1 MSMSENMENNTLG
14 EQFLDAVT
22 EGIST
27 LDFEKLNDLVG
38 QTVNNALREANY
50 TFRGGSPE
58 GTERNKSQKE
68 QMKRNWENWKRQ
80 HEHFSA
86 SWSTRGPAGQQP
98 GQAAPQGNMAY
109 QGNGAPQGGMAF
121 QGNRNGQPGQPGR
134 GFFGGQGGNMPQGRP
149 MQAPMSMT
157 RPGPLVKTKRV
168 GNVAGVLYKVFGG
181 IGMGFGGMILLTA
194 MLIGEV
200 PAMVT
205 GALIMLFFFG
215 MIQLGG
221 SKHHRLKRADRY
233 IQLCGSKMYAEIA
246 QLAAATQASRGY
258 VLRDIKRM
266 LRLGIFPQGHLDDRG
281 TTLMLND
288 VIYRQYREAEWARQT
303 REREA
308 LPAPEER
315 PLTPGEMV
323 EKEQQARMQ
332 ELNQM
337 VAEGMECIRKLRD
350 MNDAI
355 EGEVISNKL
364 YQLENLLKEIFDKV
378 REYPDQMSQMHKL
391 MDYYLP
397 TTLKLVEAYKEF
409 DGVSV
414 PGEDILS
421 AKAQIEKTLDT
432 INAAFTELLNN
443 LFRNRVYDVT
453 TDAQVLETM
462 LAQEGLTKES
472 ISKEL
477 EYAKL
482 EQ

>member
-1 MSMSENMENNTLG
+1 MGENRGNNALG
-14 EQFLDAVT
+14 EQFREALT
-22 EGIST
+22 EGLNSG
-27 LDFEKLNDLVG
+27 DFRNLNELVG
-38 QTVNNALREANY
+38 QTVNNAIREANY
-50 TFRGGSPE
+50 TFLGGSPE
-58 GTERNKSQKE
+58 GAERAQNQKE

-86 SWSTRGPAGQQP
+86 SWNTRGPAGPPQGAGGQP
-98 GQAAPQGNMAY
+98 GQRPPQGV
-109 QGNGAPQGGMAF
+109 QS
-121 QGNRNGQPGQPGR
+121 GQPGQPGR
-134 GFFGGQGGNMPQGRP
+134 GFSGGQGGPAGNMPYGRP
-149 MQAPMSMT
+149 MQAPMPVR
-157 RPGPLVKTKRV
+157 RPGPLVKTRRV

-181 IGMGFGGMILLTA
+181 IGLGIGSSILLLT
-194 MLIGEV
+194 MLGGVV
-200 PAMVT
+200 PAMVPAAVIT
-205 GALIMLFFFG
+205 LFFFG
-215 MIQLGG
+215 MIQLGI

-233 IQLCGSKMYAEIA
+233 IQICGSKMYAEIA
-246 QLAAATQASRGY
+246 QLAAATATSRGF
-258 VLRDIKRM
+258 VLRDIRRM
-266 LRLGIFPQGHLDDRG
+266 LRLGIFPQGHLDDQG
-281 TTLMLND
+281 TTFMLND
-288 VIYRQYREAEWARQT
+288 VIYRQYQDVEGARRS

-323 EKEQQARMQ
+323 EKEQQARVQ

-355 EGEVISNKL
+355 EGEVISAKL
-364 YQLENLLKEIFDKV
+364 YRLENLLKEIFDKV

-397 TTLKLVEAYKEF
+397 TTLKLVEAYREF

-414 PGEDILS
+414 PGEDIIS

-462 LAQEGLTKES
+462 LAQEGLTRES

-477 EYAKL
+477 EYAKPKL

>member
-1 MSMSENMENNTLG
+1 MGENKSNNALG
-14 EQFLDAVT
+14 EQFREALT
-22 EGIST
+22 EGLNSG
-27 LDFEKLNDLVG
+27 DFRNLNELVG
-38 QTVNNALREANY
+38 QTVNNAIREANY
-50 TFRGGSPE
+50 TFLGGSPE
-58 GTERNKSQKE
+58 GTERAQNQKE
-68 QMKRNWENWKRQ
+68 QLKRNWENWKRQ

-86 SWSTRGPAGQQP
+86 SWNTRGPAGPPQGAGGHP
-98 GQAAPQGNMAY
+98 GQRPPQGVQN
-109 QGNGAPQGGMAF
+109 
-121 QGNRNGQPGQPGR
+121 GQPGR
-134 GFFGGQGGNMPQGRP
+134 GFFGGQGGPAGNMPYGRP
-149 MQAPMSMT
+149 MQAPVPAR
-157 RPGPLVKTKRV
+157 RPGPLVKTRRV

-181 IGMGFGGMILLTA
+181 IGLGIGSSILLVS
-194 MLIGEV
+194 MLGGVV
-200 PAMVT
+200 PAMVPAAVIT
-205 GALIMLFFFG
+205 LFFFG
-215 MIQLGG
+215 MIQLGI

-233 IQLCGSKMYAEIA
+233 IQICGSKMYAEIA
-246 QLAAATQASRGY
+246 QLAAATATSRGF
-258 VLRDIKRM
+258 VLRDIRRM
-266 LRLGIFPQGHLDDRG
+266 LRLGIFPQGHLDDQG
-281 TTLMLND
+281 TTFMLND
-288 VIYRQYREAEWARQT
+288 VIYKQYQDVEGARRS

-323 EKEQQARMQ
+323 EKEQQARVQ

-355 EGEVISNKL
+355 EGEVISAKL
-364 YQLENLLKEIFDKV
+364 YRLENLLKEIFDKV

-397 TTLKLVEAYKEF
+397 TTLKLVEAYREF

-414 PGEDILS
+414 PGEDIIS

-462 LAQEGLTKES
+462 LAQEGLTRES

-477 EYAKL
+477 EYAKPKL
-482 EQ
+482 E

>member
-1 MSMSENMENNTLG
+1 MGENKSNNALG
-14 EQFLDAVT
+14 EQFREALT
-22 EGIST
+22 EGLNSG
-27 LDFEKLNDLVG
+27 DFRNLNELVG
-38 QTVNNALREANY
+38 QTVNNAIREANY
-50 TFRGGSPE
+50 TFLGGSPE
-58 GTERNKSQKE
+58 GTERAQNQKE
-68 QMKRNWENWKRQ
+68 QLKRNWENWKRQ

-86 SWSTRGPAGQQP
+86 SWNTRGPAGP
-98 GQAAPQGNMAY
+98 PQGA
-109 QGNGAPQGGMAF
+109 G
-121 QGNRNGQPGQPGR
+121 GQPGQRPPQGVQNGNPGR
-134 GFFGGQGGNMPQGRP
+134 GVFGGQGGTAGNMPYGRP
-149 MQAPMSMT
+149 MQAPVPAR
-157 RPGPLVKTKRV
+157 RPGPLVKTRRV

-181 IGMGFGGMILLTA
+181 IGLGIGSSILLVS
-194 MLIGEV
+194 MLGGVV
-200 PAMVT
+200 PAMVPAAVIT
-205 GALIMLFFFG
+205 LFFFG
-215 MIQLGG
+215 MIQLGI

-233 IQLCGSKMYAEIA
+233 IQICGSKMYAEIA
-246 QLAAATQASRGY
+246 QLAAATATSRGF
-258 VLRDIKRM
+258 VLRDIRRM
-266 LRLGIFPQGHLDDRG
+266 LRLGIFPQGHLDDQG
-281 TTLMLND
+281 TTFMLND
-288 VIYRQYREAEWARQT
+288 VIYKQYQDVEGARRS

-323 EKEQQARMQ
+323 EKEQQARVQ

-355 EGEVISNKL
+355 EGEVISAKL
-364 YQLENLLKEIFDKV
+364 YRLENLLKEIFDKV

-397 TTLKLVEAYKEF
+397 TTLKLVEAYREF

-414 PGEDILS
+414 PGEDIIS

-462 LAQEGLTKES
+462 LAQEGLTRES

-477 EYAKL
+477 EYAKPKL
-482 EQ
+482 E

>member
-1 MSMSENMENNTLG
+1 MSENRGNNTLG
-14 EQFLDAVT
+14 EQFRDALT
-22 EGIST
+22 EGLNSG
-27 LDFEKLNDLVG
+27 DFKNLNELVG
-38 QTVNNALREANY
+38 QTVTNAIREANY
-50 TFRGGSPE
+50 TFLGGSPE
-58 GTERNKSQKE
+58 GAERINSQKE
-68 QMKRNWENWKRQ
+68 QMKQNWENWKRQ

-98 GQAAPQGNMAY
+98 GQVPPQGNMAS
-109 QGNGAPQGGMAF
+109 QGNAALQGG
-121 QGNRNGQPGQPGR
+121 QNGQPGR
-134 GFFGGQGGNMPQGRP
+134 GFFGGQGGQGGNMPYGWP
-149 MQAPMSMT
+149 MQQAMPMV
-157 RPGPLVKTKRV
+157 RPGPLVKTRRV

-181 IGMGFGGMILLTA
+181 IGMGLGGSILLLA
-194 MLIGEV
+194 LLGGAVPVMV
-200 PAMVT
+200 PA
-205 GALIMLFFFG
+205 AAIMLFFFG
-215 MIQLGG
+215 MIQLGN

-246 QLAAATQASRGY
+246 QLAAATQNSRGY

-266 LRLGIFPQGHLDDRG
+266 LRLGIFPHGHLDDQG
-281 TTLMLND
+281 STFMLND
-288 VIYRQYREAEWARQT
+288 VIYKQYRDAEVARQS

-308 LPAPEER
+308 LPPPQEK
-315 PLTPGEMV
+315 PLTPGEIM

-355 EGEVISNKL
+355 EGEVISSKL
-364 YQLENLLKEIFDKV
+364 YRLENLLKEIFDKV

-397 TTLKLVEAYKEF
+397 TTLKLVEAYREF

>member
-1 MSMSENMENNTLG
+1 MSENMGNNALG
-14 EQFLDAVT
+14 EQFRDALT
-22 EGIST
+22 EGLNSG
-27 LDFEKLNDLVG
+27 DFKNLNELVG
-38 QTVNNALREANY
+38 QTVNNAIREANY
-50 TFRGGSPE
+50 TFLGGSPE
-58 GTERNKSQKE
+58 GAERVNSQKE
-68 QMKRNWENWKRQ
+68 QMKQNWENWKRQ

-86 SWSTRGPAGQQP
+86 SWNTRGSAGQQP
-98 GQAAPQGNMAY
+98 GQPAAQGGAASQGNAAY
-109 QGNGAPQGGMAF
+109 QGG
-121 QGNRNGQPGQPGR
+121 RNGQPGKGFPIGR
-134 GFFGGQGGNMPQGRP
+134 GGIGGNMPYGR
-149 MQAPMSMT
+149 MQAPIPMT

-181 IGMGFGGMILLTA
+181 IGMGIGGMILLTT

-200 PAMVT
+200 PAMMT

-215 MIQLGG
+215 MIQLG
-221 SKHHRLKRADRY
+221 SAKHHRLKRADRY

-246 QLAAATQASRGY
+246 QLAAATSASRGY
-258 VLRDIKRM
+258 VLRDVRRM
-266 LRLGIFPQGHLDDRG
+266 LRLGIFPQGHLDDQG

-288 VIYRQYREAEWARQT
+288 VIYKQYRDAEGARQS

-308 LPAPEER
+308 LPPPQER
-315 PLTPGEMV
+315 QPTPGEMV
-323 EKEQQARMQ
+323 EKEQQARAR

-355 EGEVISNKL
+355 EGEVISAKL
-364 YQLENLLKEIFDKV
+364 YRLENLLKEIFDKV

-409 DGVSV
+409 DEVSV

-462 LAQEGLTKES
+462 LAQEGLTRES